1 MQPMSALKEKA
12 QEIVARL
19 PEDATWNDLVYE
31 IQVRQKIEEGLKDL
45 EEARHTPHEQVRERF
60 LGRRRSPGPTAP
72 SRT

>member
-1 MQPMSALKEKA
+1 MSALKEKV

-45 EEARHTPHEQVRERF
+45 DEGRRTPHEKVRERF
-60 LGRRRSPGPTAP
+60 LGR
-72 SRT
+72 

>member
-1 MQPMSALKEKA
+1 MHEGRMQPMSALKEKA

-45 EEARHTPHEQVRERF
+45 EEGRHTPHEKVRERF
-60 LGRRRSPGPTAP
+60 LGR
-72 SRT
+72 